1 VGGGSAE
8 EGGVGGVPEPALG
21 DEGGG
26 DEGGGEAE
34 AKQDLAEED
43 VVEHHGDRRRGCLR
57 RGAVGSSLSVLA
69 SIEADPQRW
78 RKRPRICPEFGERR
92 R

>member
-1 VGGGSAE
+1 
-8 EGGVGGVPEPALG
+8 
-21 DEGGG
+21 
-26 DEGGGEAE
+26 
-34 AKQDLAEED
+34 
-43 VVEHHGDRRRGCLR
+43 
-57 RGAVGSSLSVLA
+57 VGSPLSVLA